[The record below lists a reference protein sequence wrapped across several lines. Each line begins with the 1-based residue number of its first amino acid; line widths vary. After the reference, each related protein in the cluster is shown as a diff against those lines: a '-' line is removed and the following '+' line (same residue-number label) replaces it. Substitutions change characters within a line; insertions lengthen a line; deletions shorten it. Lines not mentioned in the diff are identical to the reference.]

1 MRDTFR
7 LSKLLLIE
15 SDVVVATDLNH
26 RIQKLGLLML
36 PSLFLFH
43 NDGPLNVKIIEFVL
57 KDLKERRVL
66 PAINADSLEL
76 VSKVLLDW

>member
-15 SDVVVATDLNH
+15 SDVVVAADLNH
-26 RIQKLGLLML
+26 RIQKLSLLML
-36 PSLFLFH
+36 SSLFLFH

-66 PAINADSLEL
+66 PTINSDSLEL